1 MTSYQ
6 PLLRCSNAHYQSPMN
21 CDQILWSM
29 PATKELHV
37 FGHRDDPDVDI
48 GLPYDLENGE
58 VFPHEKHHDFDIQ
71 NYSLILLIA

>member
-1 MTSYQ
+1 
-6 PLLRCSNAHYQSPMN
+6 
-21 CDQILWSM
+21 M

-71 NYSLILLIA
+71 NYSLILLIAWFLRQCSWHVLGWQKWE